1 MASEIRVNK
10 IENRSGLG
18 TVTFGDTATVF
29 STGVNFTGV
38 VTATTFDGSGASLTN
53 LPAANLTGTLPAIS
67 GENLTGI
74 AATDNVR
81 TGILDV
87 AGIATFRNDVNVGT
101 AVTIT
106 ESGINAVGVITAT
119 SFVGSGSGITGITTG
134 ASQILEQFYVPC
146 NGYTVNTA
154 HGTRTVET
162 VSGVQNLSTT
172 YVDLTG
178 STITYRPPTG
188 TTIVVYKFHFH
199 HTTHDADGFAHYRFY
214 IGSDEVTYAR
224 ITRSHEF
231 QGKVTH
237 EWPIQIGGSADTDAG
252 VLASWNSDLVLK
264 IQVREYGS
272 SNEAKLHVTNN
283 WDGGSTDMFSMPLI
297 GITAIGTP
305 S

>member
-18 TVTFGDTATVF
+18 TVTFGDTATAF
-29 STGVNFTGV
+29 STGVDFTGI
-38 VTATTFDGSGASLTN
+38 VTATTFSGSGASLTN

-119 SFVGSGSGITGITTG
+119 SFVGSGSGITGITTA
-134 ASQILEQFYVPC
+134 ASQILEQFCVPC
-146 NGYTVNTA
+146 NGYTVTTA
-154 HGTRTVET
+154 HGTRTVQT
-162 VSGVQNLSTT
+162 VSAVQNLTTT
-172 YVDLTG
+172 YTDLTG

-188 TTIVVYKFHFH
+188 TTTVVYKLHF
-199 HTTHDADGFAHYRFY
+199 TQSQHDTDGLAHYKFY

-224 ITRSHEF
+224 ITMSHEF
-231 QGKVTH
+231 QGKMYM

-264 IQVREYGS
+264 WMVREYGS

-283 WDGGSTDMFSMPLI
+283 WDGSGTDMFSMPLI

>member
-18 TVTFGDTATVF
+18 TVTFADTGIDFA
-29 STGVNFTGV
+29 GI
-38 VTATTFDGSGASLTN
+38 VTATTFSGSGASLTN

-67 GENLTGI
+67 GENLTGVG
-74 AATDNVR
+74 ATDNVR

-119 SFVGSGSGITGITTG
+119 SFVGSGSGITGITTA

-146 NGYTVNTA
+146 NGYTVTTA

-162 VSGVQNLSTT
+162 VSGVQNLTSS
-172 YVDLTG
+172 YADLTG

-188 TTIVVYKFHFH
+188 TTTVVYKFHFH
-199 HTTHDADGFAHYRFY
+199 HTYHDADGFGHYRFY

-224 ITRSHEF
+224 ITISHEF
-231 QGKVTH
+231 QGIVMH
-237 EWPIQIGGSADTDAG
+237 
-252 VLASWNSDLVLK
+252 
-264 IQVREYGS
+264 
-272 SNEAKLHVTNN
+272 
-283 WDGGSTDMFSMPLI
+283 
-297 GITAIGTP
+297 
-305 S
+305 

>member
-18 TVTFGDTATVF
+18 TVTFADTGIDFA
-29 STGVNFTGV
+29 GI
-38 VTATTFDGSGASLTN
+38 VTATTFSGSGASLTN

-119 SFVGSGSGITGITTG
+119 SFVGSGSGITGITTA
-134 ASQILEQFYVPC
+134 ASQILEQFCVPC
-146 NGYTVNTA
+146 NGYTVTTA
-154 HGTRTVET
+154 HGTRTVQT
-162 VSGVQNLSTT
+162 VSAVQNLTTT
-172 YVDLTG
+172 YTDLTG

-188 TTIVVYKFHFH
+188 TTTVVYKFHFH
-199 HTTHDADGFAHYRFY
+199 HTYHDADGFGHYRFY

-224 ITRSHEF
+224 TTHGTEF
-231 QGKVTH
+231 QGKVIL

-264 IQVREYGS
+264 WMVREYGS

-283 WDGGSTDMFSMPLI
+283 WDGSGTDMFSMPLI

>member
-18 TVTFGDTATVF
+18 TVTFAD
-29 STGVNFTGV
+29 TGVDLAGI
-38 VTATTFDGSGASLTN
+38 VTATTFSGSGASLTN

-119 SFVGSGSGITGITTG
+119 SFVGSGSGITGITTA

-162 VSGVQNLSTT
+162 VSAVQNLTTT
-172 YVDLTG
+172 YIDLTG

-188 TTIVVYKFHFH
+188 TTTVIYKFNFH
-199 HTTHDADGFAHYRFY
+199 HSLHDADGIAHYRFY
-214 IGSDEVTYAR
+214 VGPSGSAQEVTYAR
-224 ITRSHEF
+224 MTISHEF
-231 QGKVTH
+231 QGRMSM
-237 EWPIQIGGSADTDAG
+237 EWPIQIGGSADADAG
-252 VLASWNSDLVLK
+252 VLASWNSDLLLK
-264 IQVREYGS
+264 CITREYGS
-272 SNEAKLHVTNN
+272 SNECKVHVTQH
-283 WDGGSTDMFSMPLI
+283 WDGGSTDQFSMPLI

>member
-1 MASEIRVNK
+1 M
-10 IENRSGLG
+10 
-18 TVTFGDTATVF
+18 
-29 STGVNFTGV
+29 
-38 VTATTFDGSGASLTN
+38 
-53 LPAANLTGTLPAIS
+53 
-67 GENLTGI
+67 
-74 AATDNVR
+74 
-81 TGILDV
+81 
-87 AGIATFRNDVNVGT
+87 
-101 AVTIT
+101 
-106 ESGINAVGVITAT
+106 
-119 SFVGSGSGITGITTG
+119 GSGSGITGITTG

>member
-1 MASEIRVNK
+1 MSKIRLFGDSSGFTEIAAANAAG
-10 IENRSGLG
+10 NG
-18 TVTFGDTATVF
+18 TVTLPNSGTIVTNDSAGAV
-29 STGVNFTGV
+29 GVTSV
-38 VTATTFDGSGASLTN
+38 VTDKVKVGA
-53 LPAANLTGTLPAIS
+53 
-67 GENLTGI
+67 
-74 AATDNVR
+74 
-81 TGILDV
+81 
-87 AGIATFRNDVNVGT
+87 

-106 ESGINAVGVITAT
+106 ESGINVVGVITAT
-119 SFVGSGSGITGITTG
+119 SIVGVTT
-134 ASQILEQFYVPC
+134 ATLQVLEQFYVPC
-146 NGYTVNTA
+146 NGYTVTTA

-162 VSGVQNLSTT
+162 VSAVQNLTSS
-172 YVDLTG
+172 YADMTG

-188 TTIVVYKFHFH
+188 TTTVVYKFHYH
-199 HTTHDADGFAHYRFY
+199 HTLHDANGYAHYRFY